1 MNTFQIWRRSFGM
14 TANLSRVATSE
25 LRRLSSNSRDISG
38 YHTKRSKHGLPD
50 GSDDG
55 HGDYSRTDKAIH
67 FEYPPD
73 EDLPA
78 SSPLPRT
85 GGTHMS
91 RTLASFSL
99 EGKVGVVT
107 GGARGIGSIMAQAL
121 VVSGADVALV
131 DLDLAECKIQAG
143 KLIDAF
149 KAENPG
155 ARNIPKVT
163 AHFAD
168 VSDPQS
174 VQSSVNAIL
183 KAHGRIDHLITAAG
197 FVENFNAVEYP
208 SDRMKRLFAVN
219 FDGTYYFATAVARH
233 LLERRAKGSMVMIG
247 SISSVVVMV
256 PQPQAPYNASKAA
269 VRQLCASLA
278 VEWADA
284 GIRVNCINPGYFRT
298 ALTQKIMDE
307 NPTMYRKWVALIP
320 NGQFG
325 ASEDLMGAAV
335 YLLSD
340 AANYVTGTELRIDGG
355 YTLT

>member
-1 MNTFQIWRRSFGM
+1 METLTTTKWLNVRYKRAS
-14 TANLSRVATSE
+14 LSM
-25 LRRLSSNSRDISG
+25 LSKPRILG
-38 YHTKRSKHGLPD
+38 LASKWHF
-50 GSDDG
+50 
-55 HGDYSRTDKAIH
+55 RT
-67 FEYPPD
+67 
-73 EDLPA
+73 
-78 SSPLPRT
+78 
-85 GGTHMS
+85 
-91 RTLASFSL
+91 RTLCEADELAS
-99 EGKVGVVT
+99 
-107 GGARGIGSIMAQAL
+107 
-121 VVSGADVALV
+121 
-131 DLDLAECKIQAG
+131 
-143 KLIDAF
+143 
-149 KAENPG
+149 
-155 ARNIPKVT
+155 IPKVT

-298 ALTQKIMDE
+298 AL
-307 NPTMYRKWVALIP
+307 
-320 NGQFG
+320 
-325 ASEDLMGAAV
+325 
-335 YLLSD
+335 
-340 AANYVTGTELRIDGG
+340 
-355 YTLT
+355 